1 MTFTFT
7 MLIICLFALCYAY
20 KMTDINKTLIESNKQ
35 MTGCCKNAIASLDP
49 ENLDKYLE
57 TVLTMYLQIEIA
69 LYGTEKDPDIKSE
82 LYGRAVVS
90 YVKYL
95 GTDTV
100 NAIELRYGD
109 GYVTRWFDARFKML
123 ELSGEIDRWIANPP
137 YSKAVRDSFEQAMQ
151 IQNLM
156 NLSRASKGGA

>member
-7 MLIICLFALCYAY
+7 MLIICLCALYYAY
-20 KMTDINKTLIESNKQ
+20 KTTAVNKTLIESNKQ
-35 MTGCCKNAIASLDP
+35 MSGCCKNAIASLDP

-123 ELSGEIDRWIANPP
+123 ELSGEIDRWIVNPP